1 MLHGLGGYLAGF
13 DGQFDF
19 ENIGDKYFDPDQ
31 GVNVPYVG
39 MRSMPAVF
47 GSLTVGVVYWIM
59 RESGY
64 PMLVAAFSAGLIL
77 FGELAFSFPP
87 FPPAASLF
95 ELSHRAEL
103 FLARSEKS

>member
-1 MLHGLGGYLAGF
+1 MLHGLGGYLSGF

-19 ENIGDKYFDPDQ
+19 ENIGDKYFDPEQ
-31 GVNVPYVG
+31 GVDVPYVG

-64 PMLVAAFSAGLIL
+64 PVLVAAFSAGLIL
-77 FGELAFSFPP
+77 FGELERFLPSPP
-87 FPPAASLF
+87 FPASTLF
-95 ELSHRAEL
+95 ELIVCSRLALSRA
-103 FLARSEKS
+103 

>member
-1 MLHGLGGYLAGF
+1 MLHGLGGWLSGF
-13 DGQFDF
+13 DGNFDF
-19 ENIGDKYFDPDQ
+19 ENIGDKYLDVAN

-64 PMLVAAFSAGLIL
+64 PILVAAFSAGLIL
-77 FGELAFSFPP
+77 FGQSVINLPIT
-87 FPPAASLF
+87 
-95 ELSHRAEL
+95 
-103 FLARSEKS
+103 RSYYNLTWYL